1 MTPPLAKAWL
11 LGAVAAIGIIAA
23 ASVPAPA
30 QDKEAVLK
38 ERQATM
44 KQQGQDLG
52 RIKGYLDATADHGA
66 ALAAA
71 TNLTRTTGKIPDLFP
86 PGTAGPSP
94 DGKYQ
99 PKPAVWSERAKFL
112 DAQKT
117 AAAKAEALLAA
128 VKGGDKTA
136 VRTAFIDLGK
146 NGCGNCHTSFRE
158 TLKP

>member
-1 MTPPLAKAWL
+1 MTPLAKRRL
-11 LGAVAAIGIIAA
+11 LGVVWTIGIIAVA
-23 ASVPAPA
+23 APAPA
-30 QDKEAVLK
+30 QDKQAVLK

-44 KQQGQDLG
+44 KQQAGDLG
-52 RIKGYLDATADHGA
+52 RIKGYLDGKAGQSA

-71 TNLTRTTGKIPDLFP
+71 TDLTKTTRKIPDLFP

-99 PKPAVWSERAKFL
+99 PKPTVWSERAKFL

-128 VKGGDKTA
+128 VKGGDKNA

>member
-1 MTPPLAKAWL
+1 MTPSARNWL
-11 LGAVAAIGIIAA
+11 LGAVSAIGLVIAA
-23 ASVPAPA
+23 AAPA
-30 QDKEAVLK
+30 RDKEAVLK

-52 RIKGYLDATADHGA
+52 RIKGYLDGKADQA
-66 ALAAA
+66 EALAAA
-71 TNLTRTTGKIPDLFP
+71 TALTHSTRKIPDLFP

-99 PKPAVWSERAKFL
+99 PKPAVWSERSKFL
-112 DAQKT
+112 DVQKT
-117 AAAKAEALLAA
+117 AAAKADALLAA
-128 VKGGDKTA
+128 VKGGDKNA

-146 NGCGNCHTSFRE
+146 NGCGSCHTGFRE